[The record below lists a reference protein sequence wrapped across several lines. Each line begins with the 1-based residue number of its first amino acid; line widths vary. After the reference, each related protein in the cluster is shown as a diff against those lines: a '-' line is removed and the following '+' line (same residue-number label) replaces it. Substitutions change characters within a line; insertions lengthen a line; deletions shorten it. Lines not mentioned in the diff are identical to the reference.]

1 MGPRRSERIANQ
13 VPRKEVVFAG
23 VSWNAKQ
30 EEGAGIAFIHPRGR
44 PRKGTSSRLRKYPV
58 SKKPS
63 TRTDFVWEAQYEGKK
78 VKCKV
83 HIVECG
89 LPLRLNVPRMSRRG
103 VMVQSGEGILPFIP
117 RGTMLPGA
125 ILGYEY
131 TDEEIDTMKKE
142 YEKDRNVMWAIEH
155 SLVEVSPRSERHRR
169 EVMNCIVPDMKASGW
184 VILIND
190 SPEEPNCRM
199 VSSVIGQKMNR
210 ARWRV
215 DFMTIRD
222 VKAGEYLQVHYEPYA
237 DGEARGANSVTR
249 I

>member
-1 MGPRRSERIANQ
+1 MGPRWSEWIANQ
-13 VPRKEVVFAG
+13 VLRREVVFEE

-30 EEGAGIAFIHPRGR
+30 EEGVRIAFIHPRRR

-63 TRTDFVWEAQYEGKK
+63 TRTHFVWEAQYEGKK

-117 RGTMLPGA
+117 LGTMLPGA

-142 YEKDRNVMWAIEH
+142 NENDRNVMWAIEH
-155 SLVEVSPRSERHRR
+155 SLVEVSTRSKRHRK
-169 EVMNCIVPDMKASGW
+169 EVMNRIVPDMKASGW

-190 SPEEPNCRM
+190 NPGLPNCRM
-199 VSSVIGQKMNR
+199 VSSI
-210 ARWRV
+210 
-215 DFMTIRD
+215 IR
-222 VKAGEYLQVHYEPYA
+222 QV
-237 DGEARGANSVTR
+237 
-249 I
+249 